1 MPTPLDVA
9 TKIASGVGSL
19 TLGTN
24 CFAGPIRDVGSGIP
38 DTSVFVVG
46 TGGFPVEAFIDGGS
60 GTGLEKPAVRVLV
73 RSDRN
78 DFSGGVTLA
87 DSVLAAID
95 MNPPTGYVEARTTTS
110 DPIYIGTDDTGHH
123 EWSINVELTK

>member
-1 MPTPLDVA
+1 MPTPLDIATGVA
-9 TKIASGVGSL
+9 SSVGSL

-24 CFAGPIRDVGSGIP
+24 CFAGPIRDAGEGIP
-38 DTSVFVVG
+38 NTAVFVVG
-46 TGGFPVEAFIDGGS
+46 TGGFPVEAYLDGGS
-60 GTGLEKPAVRVLV
+60 KGGLEKPTVQILV

-95 MNPPTGYVEARTTTS
+95 MTPPTGYVEARTTTS

-123 EWSINVELTK
+123 EWSINVTLTK